1 MCQPPAENVV
11 REMLG
16 PLLPEDVAI
25 DKVRLLPSD
34 RPLRVHQVLLS
45 DGRTLHLVLPPVSM
59 WRPLRAEQ
67 DMLASE
73 AVTVRWVR
81 QALARGDP
89 DAGEKT
95 SRSPLK
101 PGPAATILPLVPNLL
116 RRGQGSHLPDSF
128 AVYEP
133 IRGTS
138 LSLLP
143 TQPTPASQREIDRQ
157 LGGLF
162 RSLATLTAP
171 TNRFGPLAAVIG
183 GDTPEP
189 AHPLGE
195 GAARILK
202 GLMEGGLSATGGAG
216 AWSVAFH
223 SMLEGVLRDGEDM
236 AVVIPYPTIRKH
248 FRRLG
253 YLLDEVTIP
262 RLVVVEGAGEANV
275 LVANVLVAEEG
286 ERKGDER
293 DGKPEEKGVGGSEHA
308 MGDSRGEEPEH
319 GNGAG
324 RRLDKEKGPPGPK
337 QEKEETNKEEQQR
350 VQQQEQQRHQHQ
362 QQQQQVLKLTGLR
375 DWSSAIFGD
384 PLLATIFSDPV
395 GHKQPPSSAFLEGFN
410 AEDLNHDSGHDPGA
424 RHLPYPLDHTIIQGV
439 DTAWIRILF
448 YKVYHTV
455 TRIVGEFYRPRPDS
469 SARELE
475 ARRQLNGVLAKLA
488 EVSEDAKKRH
498 PRPTGEMSPAKRL
511 RAADDGQ

>member
-1 MCQPPAENVV
+1 MCQPPAEDIV

-16 PLLPEDVAI
+16 PLLSEDVDI
-25 DKVRLLPSD
+25 DKVQLLPSD

-45 DGRTLHLVLPPVSM
+45 DGRTLHLVLPPVFM

-89 DAGEKT
+89 DTGEKT
-95 SRSPLK
+95 SRSPLQ

-116 RRGQGSHLPDSF
+116 RRGQESQLPDSSF

-189 AHPLGE
+189 AHPLG
-195 GAARILK
+195 GVAARLSK

-216 AWSVAFH
+216 TWSVAFH

-253 YLLDEVTIP
+253 YLLDEITIP

-275 LVANVLVAEEG
+275 LVAEEG
-286 ERKGDER
+286 EWKGDER
-293 DGKPEEKGVGGSEHA
+293 DGAPEEKGI
-308 MGDSRGEEPEH
+308 
-319 GNGAG
+319 
-324 RRLDKEKGPPGPK
+324 
-337 QEKEETNKEEQQR
+337 
-350 VQQQEQQRHQHQ
+350 
-362 QQQQQVLKLTGLR
+362 LKLTGLR

-395 GHKQPPSSAFLEGFN
+395 GNRQPPSSAFLEGFN
-410 AEDLNHDSGHDPGA
+410 AEDLDHNSGHDPGA
-424 RHLPYPLDHTIIQGV
+424 RRLPYPLDLDHTIIQGV

-448 YKVYHTV
+448 YKVYHAV
-455 TRIVGEFYRPRPDS
+455 TRIVREFYRPRPDS

-488 EVSEDAKKRH
+488 EVSGDAKKRH
-498 PRPTGEMSPAKRL
+498 PRPTGEMSPAKRP
-511 RAADDGQ
+511 RAAGGGQ

>member
-1 MCQPPAENVV
+1 MCQPPPENVV

-16 PLLPEDVAI
+16 PLLSEDVAI
-25 DKVRLLPSD
+25 VRVQLLPSG

-67 DMLASE
+67 DILVSD
-73 AVTVRWVR
+73 AVAVRWIR

-89 DAGEKT
+89 NAGEKT

-116 RRGQGSHLPDSF
+116 HRGREGHLPEASF

-133 IRGTS
+133 IRGTP

-143 TQPTPASQREIDRQ
+143 AQPTPASQREIDRQ

-171 TNRFGPLAAVIG
+171 TGRFGPLAAVIG
-183 GDTPEP
+183 VDTPEP
-189 AHPLGE
+189 PHPLGE
-195 GAARILK
+195 RAARLLK

-216 AWSVAFH
+216 TWSVAFH
-223 SMLEGVLRDGEDM
+223 SMLEGALRDGEDM

-248 FRRLG
+248 FRLLG
-253 YLLDEVTIP
+253 HLLDEVTEP
-262 RLVVVEGAGEANV
+262 RLVVVEGAGKANV
-275 LVANVLVAEEG
+275 LVAGEG
-286 ERKGDER
+286 DGKGDGGDGEPREER
-293 DGKPEEKGVGGSEHA
+293 VGGSEHT
-308 MGDSRGEEPEH
+308 MGDSGGKGPEH
-319 GNGAG
+319 GNGAE
-324 RRLDKEKGPPGPK
+324 RRADKGEAPSGPK
-337 QEKEETNKEEQQR
+337 QENEETDGEQERAQQQR
-350 VQQQEQQRHQHQ
+350 RQQQHHQ
-362 QQQQQVLKLTGLR
+362 QQRQHILKLTGLR

-384 PLLATIFSDPV
+384 PLLAAIFSDPV
-395 GHKQPPSSAFLEGFN
+395 GHEQPPSSAFLEAFN
-410 AEDLNHDSGHDPGA
+410 ARDPNRNDSGDDPA
-424 RHLPYPLDHTIIQGV
+424 APHLPYSLDRTIIQGV

-448 YKVYHTV
+448 YQVYHAV

-469 SARELE
+469 STRELE

-488 EVSEDAKKRH
+488 EVSEEAKKRH
-498 PRPTGEMSPAKRL
+498 PRPAGEMSPAKRL
-511 RAADDGQ
+511 RAANDGR

>member
-1 MCQPPAENVV
+1 MCQPPAEDIV

-16 PLLPEDVAI
+16 PLLSEDVDI
-25 DKVRLLPSD
+25 DKVQLLPSD

-45 DGRTLHLVLPPVSM
+45 DGRTLHLVLPPVFM

-89 DAGEKT
+89 DTGEKT
-95 SRSPLK
+95 SRSPLQ

-116 RRGQGSHLPDSF
+116 RRGQESQLPDSSF

-189 AHPLGE
+189 AHPLG
-195 GAARILK
+195 GVAARLSK

-216 AWSVAFH
+216 TWSVAFH

-253 YLLDEVTIP
+253 YLLDEITIP

-275 LVANVLVAEEG
+275 LVAEEG
-286 ERKGDER
+286 EWKGDER
-293 DGKPEEKGVGGSEHA
+293 DGAPEEKGVGG
-308 MGDSRGEEPEH
+308 
-319 GNGAG
+319 
-324 RRLDKEKGPPGPK
+324 RRLDDGKGPPGPK
-337 QEKEETNKEEQQR
+337 QKKEETNEEEQRR

-362 QQQQQVLKLTGLR
+362 QQRQRRQRQQQILKLTGLR

-395 GHKQPPSSAFLEGFN
+395 GNRQPPSSAFLEGFN
-410 AEDLNHDSGHDPGA
+410 AEDLDHNSGHDPGA
-424 RHLPYPLDHTIIQGV
+424 RRLPYPLDLDHTIIQGV

-448 YKVYHTV
+448 YKVYHAV
-455 TRIVGEFYRPRPDS
+455 TRIVREFYRPRPDS

-488 EVSEDAKKRH
+488 EVSGDAKKRH
-498 PRPTGEMSPAKRL
+498 PRPTGEMSPAKRP
-511 RAADDGQ
+511 RAAGGGQ